1 MADQKEKDLI
11 EAIVKLALDAQRI
24 STRQALEKL
33 NSLPQTPDVTK
44 LRNRLLEA
52 DRKIE
57 LQCRYVLRV
66 TRNIQK
72 MTTQN

>member
-11 EAIVKLALDAQRI
+11 EAIIKLALDAQRI

-33 NSLPQTPDVTK
+33 NSLPQTSDVIK
-44 LRNRLLEA
+44 LRKQLLEA

>member
-1 MADQKEKDLI
+1 MADQKENDLI